1 MSSKALSFMKRDI
14 VIGEI
19 LDCVPSSSALKWS
32 NLMTQFFFH
41 CVGATAMNFNLLP
54 QIYNS
59 LRAMNH

>member
-32 NLMTQFFFH
+32 NLMTQFFF
-41 CVGATAMNFNLLP
+41 
-54 QIYNS
+54 S
-59 LRAMNH
+59 LRRRYSHEL

>member
-1 MSSKALSFMKRDI
+1 MKRDV

-19 LDCVPSSSALKWS
+19 VDCVPSSSALKWS

-41 CVGATAMNFNLLP
+41 CVGGTAMNFNLLP